1 MSDISFDRYLVDSGF
16 ITEDEHEKILQI
28 YKENNLTGKIAIE
41 HNFIKQE
48 NLDDVISY
56 QGRHGNIKF
65 GEAAVTM
72 HFKRNRNI

>member
-48 NLDDVISY
+48 NLDDVIS
-56 QGRHGNIKF
+56 
-65 GEAAVTM
+65 
-72 HFKRNRNI
+72 